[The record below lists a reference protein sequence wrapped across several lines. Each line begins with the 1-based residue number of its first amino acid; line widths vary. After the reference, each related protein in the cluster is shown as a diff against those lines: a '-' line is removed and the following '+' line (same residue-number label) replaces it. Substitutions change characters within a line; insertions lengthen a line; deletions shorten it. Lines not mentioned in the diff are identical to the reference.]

1 MARSWRRLERGGGN
15 MDFIERVFGFS
26 PDGGSG
32 MVELLFFAGLIAALA
47 LTAWRWRRRASR

>member
-1 MARSWRRLERGGGN
+1 